1 VAREGLRRTGASPA
15 EIAALAAG
23 AASDPAAARR
33 RVAIWRL
40 ARLARRA
47 RPASPASGGAY
58 LSPYAVAAL
67 EVDAG
72 DPEAA
77 IAALQRAVAARDPMV
92 VMLATDPELASI
104 RADRRVAALLRQLG
118 LPQAAG

>member
-1 VAREGLRRTGASPA
+1 LASLPSD
-15 EIAALAAG
+15 ELLVKSPCLA
-23 AASDPAAARR
+23 
-33 RVAIWRL
+33 
-40 ARLARRA
+40 
-47 RPASPASGGAY
+47 ASPASGGAY
-58 LSPYAVAAL
+58 LSPYAAAAV

-92 VMLATDPELASI
+92 AMLATDPELASI